1 MRTLNELP
9 TLLKQRRRQLG
20 LSQQDMRMRT
30 GMTQQQYQKIEAGAD
45 PRLSTLLRILE
56 GMELELMLVPR
67 QRVQEIKELLDSTI
81 SNGNS
86 PSEPEPE
93 SLNNDWDDILSDLK
107 E

>member
-81 SNGNS
+81 SNGNR
-86 PSEPEPE
+86 PSEPEAE

>member
-81 SNGNS
+81 SNCHR
-86 PSEPEPE
+86 PSEREPE
-93 SLNNDWDDILSDLK
+93 SLNNDWDDILRDLK

>member
-9 TLLKQRRRQLG
+9 ALLKQKRLQLG

-45 PRLSTLLRILE
+45 PRLSTLLRLLE

-67 QRVQEIKELLDSTI
+67 QRVQEIKELLDSTVSI
-81 SNGNS
+81 CHR
-86 PSEPEPE
+86 PSERESE
-93 SLNNDWDDILSDLK
+93 SLNNDWDDILRDLK